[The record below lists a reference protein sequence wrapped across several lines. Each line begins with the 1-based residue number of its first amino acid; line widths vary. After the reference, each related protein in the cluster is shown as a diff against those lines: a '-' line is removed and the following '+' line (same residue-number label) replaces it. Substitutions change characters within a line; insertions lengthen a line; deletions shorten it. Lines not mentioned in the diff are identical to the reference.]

1 MGLYAVV
8 IDERI
13 AIVGNWVKHLYSSCI
28 SISRNNDESSSNV
41 LLRYWYC
48 GRNVPDIYRERLT
61 YNELIIMLKGDAT
74 HAKEIKVRRWIDK
87 EDGGGIH
94 HKTIQYR
101 EREKKW

>member
-1 MGLYAVV
+1 MCNS
-8 IDERI
+8 DND
-13 AIVGNWVKHLYSSCI
+13 IVEGMCQ
-28 SISRNNDESSSNV
+28 
-41 LLRYWYC
+41 
-48 GRNVPDIYRERLT
+48 IYRERLI

-101 EREKKW
+101 EREKNDRKKRSLTHFCPLRSWIIT

>member
-1 MGLYAVV
+1 MNL
-8 IDERI
+8 
-13 AIVGNWVKHLYSSCI
+13 
-28 SISRNNDESSSNV
+28 
-41 LLRYWYC
+41 
-48 GRNVPDIYRERLT
+48 PDIYRERLI

-101 EREKKW
+101 EREKKNDRKKRSLTHFCPLRSWIIT

>member
-1 MGLYAVV
+1 MCNS
-8 IDERI
+8 DND
-13 AIVGNWVKHLYSSCI
+13 IVEGMCQ
-28 SISRNNDESSSNV
+28 
-41 LLRYWYC
+41 
-48 GRNVPDIYRERLT
+48 IYRERLT

-101 EREKKW
+101 ERKKNDRKKRSLTHFCPLRSWIIT

>member
-1 MGLYAVV
+1 MCNS
-8 IDERI
+8 DND
-13 AIVGNWVKHLYSSCI
+13 IVEGMCQ
-28 SISRNNDESSSNV
+28 
-41 LLRYWYC
+41 
-48 GRNVPDIYRERLT
+48 IYIERLV

-101 EREKKW
+101 EREKNDRKKRSLTHFCPLRSWIIT

>member
-1 MGLYAVV
+1 M
-8 IDERI
+8 
-13 AIVGNWVKHLYSSCI
+13 
-28 SISRNNDESSSNV
+28 
-41 LLRYWYC
+41 
-48 GRNVPDIYRERLT
+48 PDIYRERLI

-101 EREKKW
+101 EREKMIERREVLPTSVLLEVEWSHNGCSN